1 MGRGSGDFVSCS
13 IGVLGLNCENW
24 GRGRA
29 NWGSSATVRATVDAG
44 CTSGTGEDFTSVGV
58 GAFGVNSPSRGSG
71 RAGSAL
77 TDGIDTEFA
86 SRTMFGAATNDLK
99 TGGFFTAGRKIV

>member
-1 MGRGSGDFVSCS
+1 MMGRGSGELVSFS
-13 IGVLGLNCENW
+13 TGVLGLNCENW

-29 NWGSSATVRATVDAG
+29 NWASSATVRARVYAG

-58 GAFGVNSPSRGSG
+58 GAFGLNGPRRGSG

-86 SRTMFGAATNDLK
+86 SCTMLGAATNDLK
-99 TGGFFTAGRKIV
+99 TAG

>member
-1 MGRGSGDFVSCS
+1 MSCS

-29 NWGSSATVRATVDAG
+29 GWASSATVRGAVDDAG
-44 CTSGTGEDFTSVGV
+44 CTSGTGEDFTSA
-58 GAFGVNSPSRGSG
+58 GAGDFGVNGPSRGSG

-86 SRTMFGAATNDLK
+86 SCTMLGTATNDLK
-99 TGGFFTAGRKIV
+99 TEGFFSAGRKIV

>member
-1 MGRGSGDFVSCS
+1 MGRGSGELVSFGT
-13 IGVLGLNCENW
+13 GVLGLNCENW

-58 GAFGVNSPSRGSG
+58 GTFGFNGPSRGSG

-86 SRTMFGAATNDLK
+86 SCTILGAVTNDLN
-99 TGGFFTAGRKIV
+99 TVGFFTAGRKIV